1 VTLARRCHAFV
12 DLLRAAWI
20 EYERD
25 RARYFAAAMI
35 YYAIVSL
42 VPLLLLL
49 LAALGLLLRFSTV
62 AADAQEKMLLQVE
75 AHFGPELPVTIEQFS
90 TTWQQES
97 MIATVVSLTGL
108 LLAAS
113 VLFRHLRL
121 SFRAIWKYEPPVIA
135 GPVRVVV
142 WATALER
149 LIAFV
154 MVLAGGG
161 LLLAALA
168 LIAATQW
175 LGGLP
180 LLGRVTGWV
189 LPLLSSLILAAVTFA
204 CMFRFLPP
212 VPIRWRDVGLA
223 AVLCAVAWVA
233 AGELLALYGLF
244 FSDNRSAY
252 GALGGLLAVML
263 WMYVA
268 SQMLFFG
275 AEICKVV
282 VERGDT
288 SHGPRA

>member
-1 VTLARRCHAFV
+1 VILGHRGRAFV
-12 DLLRAAWI
+12 GLLRAAWI

-25 RARYFAAAMI
+25 RARYLAVGMI

-42 VPLLLLL
+42 IPALL
-49 LAALGLLLRFSTV
+49 LALAGLGLLLRFSP
-62 AADAQEKMLLQVE
+62 AASAAQETLLLQVE
-75 AHFGPELPVTIEQFS
+75 SHFGPELSETIHGLSNRLQQDS
-90 TTWQQES
+90 TVVS
-97 MIATVVSLTGL
+97 VVSLTGL

-113 VLFRHLRL
+113 VLFKHLRL
-121 SFRAIWKYEPPVIA
+121 SFRAIWKYEPPLVA

-154 MVLAGGG
+154 M
-161 LLLAALA
+161 LLAAGGFLLVAFA

-175 LGGLP
+175 LGGLAF
-180 LLGRVTGWV
+180 LGWATGWLLPV
-189 LPLLSSLILAAVTFA
+189 LTSLVLAAITFA

-212 VPIRWRDVGLA
+212 VPIGWRDVALA

-233 AGELLALYGLF
+233 AGELFALYGLF
-244 FSDNRSAY
+244 FSDSRSAY
-252 GALGGLLAVML
+252 GALGGLLVVML
-263 WMYVA
+263 WMNVA

-282 VERGDT
+282 AGR
-288 SHGPRA
+288 